1 MPSGMQQLVLD
12 KPLHCNA
19 RDVSVCVL
27 SSARVRCQYGL
38 VPDAFILDFEPVT
51 VDFTPN
57 RDTNCGRLSLTFST
71 ISLNESLV
79 SHRNPY
85 AFWHWSFF
93 SVIHDYESRT
103 HGHTCMTHIV
113 TRT

>member
-1 MPSGMQQLVLD
+1 MQEEVESLYMPSGMQQLVLD

-57 RDTNCGRLSLTFST
+57 HDTNCGRLSLTFST
-71 ISLNESLV
+71 ISFQDSYSKKDSKSN
-79 SHRNPY
+79 
-85 AFWHWSFF
+85 FGISFIIY
-93 SVIHDYESRT
+93 V
-103 HGHTCMTHIV
+103 
-113 TRT
+113 